1 MSNPP
6 SRSRRPPGPR
16 GSAVGE
22 PHPHPPRRLPHLPGR
37 APGRRNQR
45 ASEAP
50 KGGGAH
56 TAGASPSRRHHSP
69 AGPAAAT
76 ARAQRRSLAES
87 QGSAAP
93 SPSQLRRRGGRRRID
108 PAPLRAHCDGS
119 PGGRADCACAE
130 NRAGSRERPS
140 PGRGGGTRGGA
151 RGGPRGSSAAAPPG
165 DRRGSVQAAPCGVL
179 GHLRVIS
186 LGISPAGSPG
196 ANLVGAELS
205 WNGKR
210 LCVS

>member
-1 MSNPP
+1 MSNLP

-16 GSAVGE
+16 GSAVGG
-22 PHPHPPRRLPHLPGR
+22 PHPHPPRRLPHQPGR
-37 APGRRNQR
+37 APGRRNQRANER

-56 TAGASPSRRHHSP
+56 TAGASPSRRRHSP

-87 QGSAAP
+87 QGREAP

-119 PGGRADCACAE
+119 RGGRADRACAE
-130 NRAGSRERPS
+130 HRAGSRERPS

-151 RGGPRGSSAAAPPG
+151 GRGGGERGARALRRPLAPGEARCRLPRTESW
-165 DRRGSVQAAPCGVL
+165 
-179 GHLRVIS
+179 VI
-186 LGISPAGSPG
+186 
-196 ANLVGAELS
+196 
-205 WNGKR
+205 
-210 LCVS
+210 